1 MNTSPFDSI
10 ETPLPA
16 EPQAIQ
22 SGALEAQERA
32 QIDMQIATAKR
43 YPRSVVKV
51 KAEIIA
57 LATMDEETASSCF
70 YTLKRGDKVIQ
81 GPSIRLAEI
90 ALSSWGNIR
99 AGTRIAS
106 TVVDGPMPHVV
117 VQSVAHDLEKN
128 TCITM
133 EKRRRVFKKK
143 SKPAPDEDDVNLAA
157 NACASIALR
166 DAIIRVVPKTI
177 INSACAEAKRVA
189 IGDAKSLVA
198 KRQAVVARLK
208 QMGVSEDRI
217 LAAVGCTKV
226 DEIDGDGMAA
236 LIGFGTAIRDGEV
249 TIEEAFPPKP
259 AAPGKPAFPP
269 GPGATE
275 PPDDVPMDSP
285 RTKAPSAPAAA
296 TTAPPP
302 AEAKRVN
309 TLPAAPSPANPTHGD
324 AVDVGPVA
332 SQEPA
337 PPATDSGQGPV
348 LSAAHQEL
356 DAFLGANGIAFA
368 ALAAWAVSTDWEP
381 GWDSYASLDDVP
393 AKSIARLLKSK
404 AGLLKQLK
412 AQTPAAAPAP

>member
-1 MNTSPFDSI
+1 MNATPFDPI
-10 ETPLPA
+10 ETPLAA
-16 EPQAIQ
+16 EPQSVQ
-22 SGALEAQERA
+22 SGALEAMERA

-43 YPRSVVKV
+43 YPRSVLKV

-90 ALSSWGNIR
+90 AFSSWGNIR
-99 AGTRIAS
+99 AGTRISS
-106 TVVDGPMPHVV
+106 TVTDGPMPHVV

-157 NACASIALR
+157 NACSSIAMR
-166 DAIIRVVPKTI
+166 DAILRVIPKTI

-198 KRQAVVARLK
+198 KRQAVIARLK
-208 QMGVSEDRI
+208 QMGVAEDRI

-226 DEIDGDGMAA
+226 DEIDGEGMAA
-236 LIGFGTAIRDGEV
+236 LIGFGTAIRDGEM
-249 TIEEAFPPKP
+249 TIEDAFPPK
-259 AAPGKPAFPP
+259 ATAPGKPAFPP
-269 GPGATE
+269 GPGTAE
-275 PPDDVPMDSP
+275 PPDDVPMGGP
-285 RTKAPSAPAAA
+285 QTKTAVPAQVSNA
-296 TTAPPP
+296 
-302 AEAKRVN
+302 N
-309 TLPAAPSPANPTHGD
+309 TLPAVVAPSIAGVPGTSLER
-324 AVDVGPVA
+324 A
-332 SQEPA
+332 SA
-337 PPATDSGQGPV
+337 PPATDSGSGPV
-348 LSAAHQEL
+348 PKPGQAEL
-356 DAFLGANGIAFA
+356 QAFLDANGIVFP

-393 AKSIARLLKSK
+393 ARSIARLNKSK
-404 AGLLKQLK
+404 AGLLRVLGP
-412 AQTPAAAPAP
+412 QTPATAATTP